1 MADEFSITMT
11 ADDRDLM
18 QSYVRQADKI
28 NKLQEQLKRWQKE
41 AMEAGRASKKAAE
54 DGAKGADRM
63 IRGVAGVAAGWLS
76 ATGAVSAFM
85 QANRQAIADSE
96 RHAEVMDDITRKFRI
111 QSGMRGLQGQQAQT
125 SILKNAYRA
134 GVTKDQAFA
143 AGTQLVSSG
152 MDGGEANGAGLRAF
166 LDVLGASNQTGKNV
180 DGEGLSKALMQ
191 YLESQG
197 MAKTGGNVS
206 KIGGQIQTLFK
217 STNLQLSGLPFLAK
231 EGAGLATAL
240 SPEEQ
245 LGAFAKLTGSFDE
258 SSSATS
264 LRSIVQRLQTART
277 KKDATRSL
285 KEMGLSTDDVDF
297 VGENLDTVLGKLK
310 GGLDKVPENRRAGLL
325 KTIFEEQGIAPALAL
340 MNGRAD
346 VARNVAMQKDLSGF
360 EADVRHSQEGR
371 GAAGRRM
378 DLEQEIG
385 LAESASTYGMRRKAH
400 QNALL
405 KAGYS
410 PFLRS
415 IAGGGYDLASGLG
428 LSPESAQGVADWAA
442 NPSSIAERWSGH
454 QGRQFVQRETETG
467 LQRALDP
474 AGFLASQQ
482 ELARALR
489 ENTEATKANTP
500 IAPKGIAAPGPRP
513 TAGAGRP

>member
-63 IRGVAGVAAGWLS
+63 IKGVAGVAAGWLS

-85 QANRQAIADSE
+85 QANKQAISESE

-125 SILKNAYRA
+125 SILKNASRA

-143 AGTQLVSSG
+143 AATQLVSSG

-180 DGEGLSKALMQ
+180 DGEGLSKALMM

-197 MAKTGGNVS
+197 MGKTGANVN

-217 STNLQLSGLPFLAK
+217 STNMQLSGLPFLAK

-378 DLEQEIG
+378 DLEEEIQM
-385 LAESASTYGMRRKAH
+385 AERAGNTAHIRKAMS
-400 QNALL
+400 NTMR
-405 KAGYS
+405 GEGFS
-410 PFLRS
+410 PFSIWARQTAFDTATGLGMPSEMALGAVAGNSNVAPRV
-415 IAGGGYDLASGLG
+415 IAGTMDRVGGAN
-428 LSPESAQGVADWAA
+428 SPDRSA
-442 NPSSIAERWSGH
+442 E
-454 QGRQFVQRETETG
+454 
-467 LQRALDP
+467 LD
-474 AGFLASQQ
+474 AKL
-482 ELARALR
+482 EALR
-489 ENTEATKANTP
+489 ASLDKNTEATKANTP
-500 IAPKGIAAPGPRP
+500 IAPKGIPAPGPRP